1 MTDHPLR
8 NILARERELHPGL
21 TEQDVYK
28 LVSQAVFGGDHLLDD
43 LVRFA
48 SEFTAEWFELFD
60 CCEPGTEILQV
71 IDPDGH
77 TARLHLLPLRS
88 RGFDPGEVISFL
100 TGQEHKK
107 GQPERFR
114 GIWENLLRSLDEWD
128 PALDH
133 EILSG
138 MPLSGLPGHHS
149 DSYGFA
155 SYRICNDIMS
165 SRTRIWLEDNGIEV
179 RLS

>member
-28 LVSQAVFGGDHLLDD
+28 LVSQAVFGGDHLMDD

-48 SEFTAEWFELFD
+48 SEFTREWFGLSD
-60 CCEPGTEILQV
+60 RCEPGTEALQV

-88 RGFDPGEVISFL
+88 RRFDPGEVISFL
-100 TGQEHKK
+100 TGQELKK
-107 GQPERFR
+107 GQPERFS
-114 GIWENLLRSLDEWD
+114 GIWKTLLHSLDEWNL
-128 PALDH
+128 ALH
-133 EILSG
+133 RELLSG
-138 MPLSGLPGHHS
+138 MPLSGSPGHHS
-149 DSYGFA
+149 RSYGFA

-165 SRTRIWLEDNGIEV
+165 SPARAWLEAHGIEI
-179 RLS
+179 R